1 MNKCVLNHKPNQHSN
16 KQTALKC
23 KGHNVNFGT
32 IIKHIY
38 DVKDSCNELCGY
50 EYLSRHF

>member
-1 MNKCVLNHKPNQHSN
+1 MNRCVLNHKPIQHSN

-32 IIKHIY
+32 IIKHIN
-38 DVKDSCNELCGY
+38 DVEDMLQ
-50 EYLSRHF
+50 